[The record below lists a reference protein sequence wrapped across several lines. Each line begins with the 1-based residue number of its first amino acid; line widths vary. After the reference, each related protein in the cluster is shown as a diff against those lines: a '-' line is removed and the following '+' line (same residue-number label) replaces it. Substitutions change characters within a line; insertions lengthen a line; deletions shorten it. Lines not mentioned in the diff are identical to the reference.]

1 MNRCSTASVLLVT
14 LVLGMTL
21 SSAAGAERTH
31 LRAQL
36 SSDSARGPGPGHARY
51 KGATDEERRPGVGQ
65 RGAGRKLRVRVR
77 VLAEGVAD
85 GTVVAV
91 IACGPTKVGDI
102 TLRVRGKRAR
112 GRMKLMSKKGD
123 AVPACAVGDGISITT
138 GNGVVALSGTFLEV
152 IDD

>member
-91 IACGPTKVGDI
+91 TACGQSVGDI

-112 GRMKLMSKKGD
+112 GKMKLMSKKGD
-123 AVPACAVGDGISITT
+123 AVPACAVGDGISIT
-138 GNGVVALSGTFLEV
+138 GNGVTLSGTFEAV